1 MKKIKLEKFD
11 EIIYYDVCS
20 NGLPI
25 YMWINEKVSSFY
37 ATLSVKYG
45 SIDTEF
51 AVKNKKKSYKVP
63 KGTAHF
69 LEHVKFN
76 EGENKTAH
84 EYFNKL
90 GSSINAFTTFDY
102 TSYEVF
108 GNSNIKENIEHL
120 LDYVETPYFTKKL
133 VNKEAGIIKEEVKM
147 GKNNPSQVL
156 LYALNNIIY
165 QNNNRKYYITGDED
179 DVSSITEEDLKL
191 VYDSFY
197 HPENMFIVITGN
209 FNPYEVAAIIKENQA
224 RKTFSTYLEPQKI
237 YPKEDGKY
245 LKKEEVIKG
254 NVSIPKIKIAYKISK
269 KKFNDLSD
277 LEILLYTRIILNAN
291 FGNTSDLKEE
301 LLEQEL
307 VTILST
313 NASIV
318 DDFVILVIT
327 AETRY
332 PNEIKN
338 VIKERMQNL
347 SISKKMLERRIK
359 TNIADMIYSFDDIEY
374 INTMIQGNILR
385 YNKIVTN
392 LYDVLKSLN
401 LESCDKIISIIKNS
415 KSCDIIMLPNE
426 T

>member
-1 MKKIKLEKFD
+1 MKKIKLERFD

-25 YMWINEKVSSFY
+25 YMWVNEKVSSFY

-51 AVKNKKKSYKVP
+51 ILNNKKKSCKVP

-108 GNSNIKENIEHL
+108 GSSNIKDNIEHL

-165 QNNNRKYYITGDED
+165 QNNNRKYYITGDEE
-179 DVSSITEEDLKL
+179 DVSAITEEDLKL

-209 FNPYEVAAIIKENQA
+209 FNPYHVAAIIKENQA
-224 RKTFSTYLEPQKI
+224 KKRFNNYLEPQKI
-237 YPKEDGKY
+237 YPKEDSKY
-245 LKKEEVIKG
+245 
-254 NVSIPKIKIAYKISK
+254 
-269 KKFNDLSD
+269 
-277 LEILLYTRIILNAN
+277 
-291 FGNTSDLKEE
+291 
-301 LLEQEL
+301 
-307 VTILST
+307 
-313 NASIV
+313 
-318 DDFVILVIT
+318 
-327 AETRY
+327 
-332 PNEIKN
+332 
-338 VIKERMQNL
+338 
-347 SISKKMLERRIK
+347 
-359 TNIADMIYSFDDIEY
+359 
-374 INTMIQGNILR
+374 
-385 YNKIVTN
+385 
-392 LYDVLKSLN
+392 
-401 LESCDKIISIIKNS
+401 
-415 KSCDIIMLPNE
+415 
-426 T
+426 

>member
-1 MKKIKLEKFD
+1 
-11 EIIYYDVCS
+11 
-20 NGLPI
+20 
-25 YMWINEKVSSFY
+25 
-37 ATLSVKYG
+37 
-45 SIDTEF
+45 
-51 AVKNKKKSYKVP
+51 
-63 KGTAHF
+63 
-69 LEHVKFN
+69 
-76 EGENKTAH
+76 
-84 EYFNKL
+84 
-90 GSSINAFTTFDY
+90 
-102 TSYEVF
+102 
-108 GNSNIKENIEHL
+108 
-120 LDYVETPYFTKKL
+120 
-133 VNKEAGIIKEEVKM
+133 M

-191 VYDSFY
+191 VYDTFY

-327 AETRY
+327 AETKY